1 MWSGGAAVV
10 IKSRNDCSDT
20 KIFLPPTI
28 DGAINSAF
36 CGYRPVD
43 NLEPIDPILRGDRGG
58 EWKQPSWMNRIP
70 QPVRQ
75 SSADDDD
82 DTVKWIE

>member
-10 IKSRNDCSDT
+10 IKSRNDYSDT

-43 NLEPIDPILRGDRGG
+43 NLEPIDPILRGDRGRG
-58 EWKQPSWMNRIP
+58 RVETAILDESD
-70 QPVRQ
+70 
-75 SSADDDD
+75 SSTRYD
-82 DTVKWIE
+82 DTIKWIE